1 MNFTKRPMKNPAAKR
16 IIEFE
21 KLFFRLFIEK
31 RSFFKVLYA
40 ILCKKVFFGYK
51 TGIFTFVFE

>member
-1 MNFTKRPMKNPAAKR
+1 MKNPAAKR

-40 ILCKKVFFGYK
+40 ILCKKAFFGYK